1 MELRRTWSRFIVFS
15 SRHTGSRS
23 LPFFSSLSIER
34 HAQAHKHTCKVS
46 RSQQKETKKKTAQQ
60 SRVRVQEVANNS
72 AKGREKG
79 EEMVVKHE
87 RSVSDRGRK
96 HNRHVLHV
104 FAKPDTAR
112 QPRVSRTS
120 GRLER
125 GEAGKELALLG
136 ALRVQS
142 TRATAGRLHADA
154 AHATRHEAV
163 AGALDLDISLP
174 ECLKKCRPWRCFD
187 ALLVPVTVNN
197 SETNSRCSSHRK
209 RMRKLSVQ

>member
-1 MELRRTWSRFIVFS
+1 M
-15 SRHTGSRS
+15 
-23 LPFFSSLSIER
+23 
-34 HAQAHKHTCKVS
+34 HKHTNTPAKSVVHNKK
-46 RSQQKETKKKTAQQ
+46 RQKKKKTAQQ

-79 EEMVVKHE
+79 VEMGVKHE